1 MKLKVIIVDDELHAR
16 SFLRKLCE
24 RYYIDRIEVVDE
36 CISVESAVV
45 SIRKYK
51 PDLVFLDIQ
60 MPNENGFHLLDYFD
74 GIPFEIIFTTA
85 YKDHALEAIKCSAL
99 DFLVKPIGVDDFK
112 NAIHKYNSKTNTN
125 IGIDRFKLL
134 SENINNQFADKQRII
149 FSTKNGFKAIQAN
162 TIVYCKA
169 EESYT
174 NIYTIEDD
182 LLSSKSFKEICEL
195 LVEPTFIKVHKS
207 YLVNVNYIKSFNSVD
222 YTLEMITDAKVL
234 VSDKSFTKK
243 KLIDAI
249 TK

>member
-1 MKLKVIIVDDELHAR
+1 MKIKVIIVDDEMHAR

-24 RYYIDRIEVVDE
+24 RYYMDRIEVVDE

-45 SIRKYK
+45 SIKKHK

-60 MPNENGFHLLDYFD
+60 MPNENGFQLLDYFD
-74 GIPFEIIFTTA
+74 KIPFEIIFTTA
-85 YKDHALEAIKCSAL
+85 HKDHALEAIKCSAL
-99 DFLVKPIGVDDFK
+99 DFLVKPIGVEDFK
-112 NAIHKYNSKTNTN
+112 NAIHRYNSKTSTN

-134 SENINNQFADKQRII
+134 SDNINNQFTDKQRII
-149 FSTKNGFKAIQAN
+149 FSTKNGFKVIQAN

-174 NIYTIEDD
+174 NIYTTDDD
-182 LLSSKSFKEICEL
+182 LLSSKPFKEICEL

-222 YTLEMITDAKVL
+222 YTLEMITDAKVF